1 MNVLTPEE
9 LEEGSSKKVGRRKM
23 ASLLNRMMGSL
34 RIGVS
39 SQVFEAAKVSRQSFV
54 PTLSKQLHTSSSNLI
69 KRPDYAK
76 VQLANMM
83 REKIEPKWDKLLYD
97 HLKGKIIKRRPNRN
111 PLGYDKMVTKGVVI
125 KTTVRKPRKPNS
137 GNRKCVLLRLKS
149 GKELTAFVP
158 GEGHNLQ
165 EHNVV
170 LIRNGRLRDCPGVKT
185 RCIRGRL
192 DLAHVQKPSK

>member
-1 MNVLTPEE
+1 
-9 LEEGSSKKVGRRKM
+9 
-23 ASLLNRMMGSL
+23 MGSL

-97 HLKGKIIKRRPNRN
+97 HLKGKIIKRRPN
-111 PLGYDKMVTKGVVI
+111 
-125 KTTVRKPRKPNS
+125 S

-170 LIRNGRLRDCPGVKT
+170 LIRNGRLRDCPGVK
-185 RCIRGRL
+185 
-192 DLAHVQKPSK
+192 